1 MTSWATQYS
10 FGGPNWAGEPP
21 IVTLDQFNSSINL
34 TYSSIG
40 FTSTVSNVL
49 STTTGIVSNGLQTQ
63 INSLTLSTGGTT
75 NQWSLFSS
83 ITNVNMAG
91 FDLYNARFVS
101 TLDLQCSS
109 INGADIAINN
119 STVTIQGVTIT
130 NNTVTTKEVQSS
142 NSRTSNSAIDNF
154 VGGVNAVATSVTNI
168 NQAVGGF
175 LSNNF
180 GVLQQAYY
188 GTAIAGQVV
197 NLANGTVALATG
209 IQGMV
214 DARQVGTLSGDTNI
228 NAVFETINHTAQLQ
242 FSTLNSTTLTYLRT
256 TDQANPNASF
266 GREIII
272 SSYISAGTKCLRSI
286 GDPLN
291 VPIASTQLLSTT
303 NFVQAFGQWVPILA
317 NDNNL
322 NANTASISSLQVSS
336 IYNNYFSTAR
346 AFMSSI
352 NGQPI
357 SAFINTGDVTFTS
370 ISTNT
375 LSTGSALLSSINGI
389 NITTILNPTILPSLS
404 TTSISTAQIIVSSIY
419 ANYLSTANISVSS
432 ITANSLSTATA
443 SVSSLTTN
451 ALSTATATISS
462 INGIN
467 IYDLLNKTPSNLS
480 AATVSTSFL
489 QVSTAQITTAYI
501 SSLFAST
508 VTTCNLV
515 NDFYSTTTGFF
526 DVINVS
532 SLFGGNLAGDFL
544 DVSGARISF
553 KNCNSDS
560 TDPAGVQIY
569 TSNDNY
575 YVQAGIP
582 SATEFSSYTAMTSWE
597 NQASNFITN
606 PSYFPSLPGGS
617 VNITL
622 NGGNYF
628 IGTVSTESSGR
639 NFYTN
644 NSGFYQL
651 VTIRAGQLYVNLP
664 NGSYSFWTSNS
675 AGFVVFFQDIRGNQQ
690 GDPAYIETNEY
701 VTVNYFNIGSSNFSY
716 TITNNIPLIAY
727 SSTNTTSITN
737 LVMDNFDTVITTS
750 NTYTASGI
758 KYGFAGNLAL
768 NYSTIAFGPS
778 TVRGATVPYTFSGT
792 VQSPQV
798 SSMNMQVSSI
808 NGYAFSDIVNPG
820 YTYSTFSNVYL
831 TPANGFGLNMSTGSI
846 GTSFDTISSVSA
858 NILTATMS
866 FTTTDQAFIPFTP
879 PQMNIGPSN
888 INIWASTIIRV
899 TQPQVG
905 TTSNSISLDILGG
918 GRTGQVD
925 VCNTS
930 GCNAFIKG
938 GILGFLPNN
947 SWRRFTYT
955 GSFWT
960 QNFSPTP
967 QNATYD
973 TTLNIYQKYDGA
985 YITTGD
991 YLYMST
997 GGVQVDGDF
1006 YADNVYPA
1014 NLQVTGSA
1022 QFNSIST
1029 NTIDATTI
1037 TAGNIYAPITSAT
1050 INVSNINYSTIS
1062 GRPGEGQT
1070 GISQLL
1076 YYGSIGTRLNYTDP
1090 NTNHFNSFPWVSS
1103 LNTTTVAQG
1112 QISYPTYPG
1121 GNFALVPKHSGSN
1134 TYYLNGNGTVTTP
1147 SNNPQDTWVSSMMTC
1162 WFNTYPTPSDL
1173 IRNPGTRGEVI
1184 LIGTNTASSAYFF
1197 QFNGTSAVQAF
1208 MTLGSI
1214 HKWTCTDGTNWTCN
1228 TSASLYPTTTYT
1240 DTMSLVQKPGGVLS
1254 LNAQYIAFSDL
1265 TVVTYNQR
1273 KDGTLTLEGAYG
1285 KAQIDN
1291 IPVEYNGKRF
1301 KVNDYVCTVAFTQYG
1316 ARQVSLATNEVA
1328 VNCQDDGSGFW
1339 KMQIRLTTATI
1350 PGVERGCYW
1359 NYQVTLT
1366 PRPLATGTH
1375 SQANF
1380 DELPSTGYAFY
1391 PEIGISSIFAST
1403 LTLSASENISLL
1415 AGLSTPTYISSGS
1428 ITIGGTNTVA
1438 VLGNIVAVGGFTD
1451 VNIEGLTGDV
1461 NVSAASTINLAAGN
1475 LVDINDISFT
1485 TNAPNSWTTGSV
1497 HTLFGDVPAG
1507 GKYLQWSYNN
1517 NPGTLITD
1525 NHSINIST
1533 NNINLYG
1540 AIGAVGTLYMNNNN
1554 IEQVKNIYFQNGDFI
1569 DATTISGQRFF
1580 SIYGGGSNHYVTI
1593 NNGNGAVQI
1602 AGDNNVY
1609 LVGGGGAIGGVN
1621 AVNIQGSGLYF
1632 NGTSPVYMNSNNI
1645 DTGGGRIYGSN
1656 TGSLGQYIPF
1666 RSFYNPPTGS
1676 GQSSEIQVSGKAQ
1689 DAGAITTV
1697 KMGVDIPAGL
1707 AYINSEWDGYITMP
1721 LALNGSQVAVNCP
1734 LYLLLGSNSIQ
1745 QPIQQYGTTT
1755 GSSASGSVTVTL
1767 PHAYTSG
1774 TSYVAFGVMQD
1785 SDEAK
1790 IAVNRNNLSSITIVW
1805 SQGGSG
1811 SHAIAWNT
1819 MGT

>member
-1 MTSWATQYS
+1 
-10 FGGPNWAGEPP
+10 
-21 IVTLDQFNSSINL
+21 
-34 TYSSIG
+34 
-40 FTSTVSNVL
+40 
-49 STTTGIVSNGLQTQ
+49 
-63 INSLTLSTGGTT
+63 
-75 NQWSLFSS
+75 
-83 ITNVNMAG
+83 
-91 FDLYNARFVS
+91 
-101 TLDLQCSS
+101 
-109 INGADIAINN
+109 
-119 STVTIQGVTIT
+119 
-130 NNTVTTKEVQSS
+130 
-142 NSRTSNSAIDNF
+142 
-154 VGGVNAVATSVTNI
+154 
-168 NQAVGGF
+168 
-175 LSNNF
+175 
-180 GVLQQAYY
+180 
-188 GTAIAGQVV
+188 
-197 NLANGTVALATG
+197 
-209 IQGMV
+209 MV
-214 DARQVGTLSGDTNI
+214 DARQQNTLSGDTNI

-242 FSTLNSTTLTYLRT
+242 FSTLMSTTLTFYRT
-256 TDQANPNASF
+256 TDQANPNATF

-303 NFVQAFGQWVPILA
+303 NFVQAFGQWTPILA

-322 NANTASISSLQVSS
+322 NANTASISSLTVSS
-336 IYNNYFSTAR
+336 LYGNWFSTGT
-346 AFMSSI
+346 AFISSI
-352 NGQPI
+352 NG
-357 SAFINTGDVTFTS
+357 T
-370 ISTNT
+370 
-375 LSTGSALLSSINGI
+375 

-404 TTSISTAQIIVSSIY
+404 TTSISTGQLNVSSIY
-419 ANYLSTANISVSS
+419 ANYISSGTLLTSSINTNYISSANISVSS
-432 ITANSLSTATA
+432 INANYISSGTTLTSSIFTNYLSSANISVSSINANYISSATTLTSSIFTNYLSSANISVSSINATSWSTAQA

-451 ALSTATATISS
+451 ALSTATAIISS
-462 INGIN
+462 INGVN

-480 AATVSTSFL
+480 TNSLSTSFL
-489 QVSTAQITTAYI
+489 QVSTAQIQTAYI

-508 VTTCNLV
+508 VTICNLV
-515 NDFYSTTTGFF
+515 NNFYSTTTGTF

-532 SLFGGNLAGDFL
+532 TLYGGRLAGDFL
-544 DVSGARISF
+544 DISGARISF
-553 KNCNSDS
+553 KNCNSDAS
-560 TDPAGVQIY
+560 DPAGVQIY

-575 YVQAGIP
+575 YVSATIP
-582 SATEFSSYTAMTSWE
+582 SATSFSSYTAMTSWE

-628 IGTVSTESSGR
+628 IGTVATETSGR

-675 AGFVVFFQDIRGNQQ
+675 AGFVVFFQDVVGNQQ
-690 GDPAYIETNEY
+690 GDPAYIEANEY
-701 VTVNYFNIGSSNFSY
+701 TTINYFNIGSPTFYY
-716 TITNNIPLIAY
+716 TMTNNIPAIAY
-727 SSTNTTSITN
+727 TSTNTTSITN
-737 LVMDNFDTVITTS
+737 LVMDNFDTILTTS
-750 NTYTASGI
+750 NTYGASGI
-758 KYGFAGNLAL
+758 TYGFAGNLAL

-778 TVRGATVPYTFSGT
+778 TVRGATYPYTFSGT
-792 VQSPQV
+792 VQAPEV
-798 SSMNMQVSSI
+798 SSMNINVSSL
-808 NGYAFSDIVNPG
+808 NGYAFSDVFNPG
-820 YTYSTFSNVYL
+820 FIYSTFSNIYL
-831 TPANGFGLNMSTGSI
+831 TPANGFALNMSTGTI
-846 GTSFDTISSVSA
+846 GTSFNTISSVSA
-858 NILTATMS
+858 NILTASMT

-888 INIWASTIIRV
+888 IEIWASTIVSI

-905 TTSNSISLDILGG
+905 TISNVISLDILG

-947 SWRRFTYT
+947 SWRRFTYN

-985 YITTGD
+985 YINTGD
-991 YLYMST
+991 YLYLST

-1006 YADNVYPA
+1006 YADNVYA
-1014 NLQVTGSA
+1014 KNLQVTGPA

-1029 NTIDATTI
+1029 NTLDATTI
-1037 TAGNIYAPITSAT
+1037 TAANIYAAITSAT
-1050 INVSNINYSTIS
+1050 INVSNINYSTIF

-1076 YYGSIGTRLNYTDP
+1076 NYGSIGTRLNYTDP
-1090 NTNHFNSFPWVSS
+1090 NTNHFNAFPWVSS

-1121 GNFALVPKHSGSN
+1121 DKFTLVPSHTGSN
-1134 TYYLNGNGTVTTP
+1134 TYYLNNNGTVTTP
-1147 SNNPQDTWVSSMMTC
+1147 SNNPQNTWVSSIMNC
-1162 WFNTYPTPSDL
+1162 YFQTYPNPSDL

-1184 LIGTNTASSAYFF
+1184 LVGCNSASSAYFF

-1285 KAQIDN
+1285 KAQIND

-1316 ARQVSLATNEVA
+1316 ARQPSLATNEVA

-1380 DELPSTGYAFY
+1380 DEMPSTGYAFY

-1403 LTLSASENISLL
+1403 LTLNVTENMSLV
-1415 AGLSTPTYISSGS
+1415 AGLPAPTYISSGS
-1428 ITIGGTNTVA
+1428 ISVAGTNTVS
-1438 VLGNIVAVGGFTD
+1438 VLGNVVAVGGFTD
-1451 VNIEGLTGDV
+1451 VNLEALTGDV
-1461 NVSAASTINLAAGN
+1461 NVSAASTINFGAGN
-1475 LVDINDISFT
+1475 LVDVNDVCFT

-1507 GKYLQWSYNN
+1507 GKYLQWSYDN

-1525 NHSINIST
+1525 NDSINIST
-1533 NNINLYG
+1533 NNINLTAAGLIYTG
-1540 AIGAVGTLYMNNNN
+1540 ASKLWGSNVGNSLGLYRPLRFYYEPPTAAGQSAEIN
-1554 IEQVKNIYFQNGDFI
+1554 IEAHPADAGVVFSLRYGVDLAAGYAYLLCEWPGYIVVPMKLFGQDIALEGGETVHINTANGIYNNTSGSFNVSSQTTSITTTNDINI
-1569 DATTISGQRFF
+1569 S
-1580 SIYGGGSNHYVTI
+1580 SI
-1593 NNGNGAVQI
+1593 NGNINLACGSGYKLDV
-1602 AGDNNVY
+1602 AGDAY
-1609 LVGGGGAIGGVN
+1609 
-1621 AVNIQGSGLYF
+1621 
-1632 NGTSPVYMNSNNI
+1632 
-1645 DTGGGRIYGSN
+1645 
-1656 TGSLGQYIPF
+1656 
-1666 RSFYNPPTGS
+1666 
-1676 GQSSEIQVSGKAQ
+1676 VSG
-1689 DAGAITTV
+1689 TFNRT
-1697 KMGVDIPAGL
+1697 
-1707 AYINSEWDGYITMP
+1707 
-1721 LALNGSQVAVNCP
+1721 
-1734 LYLLLGSNSIQ
+1734 LGSSVIA

-1755 GSSASGSVTVTL
+1755 GSGTSGTATVTL
-1767 PHAYTSG
+1767 PYAYTSG
-1774 TSYVAFGVMQD
+1774 TSYIALGVMQD
-1785 SDEAK
+1785 STEAK
-1790 IAVNRNNLSSITIVW
+1790 IAVNRDNLSSITISW

-1811 SHAIAWNT
+1811 SHTFAWNT
-1819 MGT
+1819 LGT